1 MPRVLIVAYGNPMR
15 SDDGL
20 AWHAADKL
28 EGKYF
33 PSEVEILRV
42 HQLAPELAENVSR
55 SEAVIFVDAAMADG
69 ATVHSGEVRFAEIGL
84 PQGAPRFSHQ
94 LSPAAVI
101 ALASQLYGASP
112 RAFAVTLTGDCFD
125 HGEGLSPV
133 VTAAIPALVARI
145 EDRIQF
151 LLSSKSLTTSFPANS
166 AKP

>member
-1 MPRVLIVAYGNPMR
+1 MARLLILAYGNPMR

-28 EGKYF
+28 EGKYS

-55 SEAVIFVDAAMADG
+55 SEAVIFVDAAPAG
-69 ATVHSGEVRFAEIGL
+69 GPNGHPGEVRYAEIAL

-94 LSPAAVI
+94 LSPAAI
-101 ALASQLYGASP
+101 MALASQLYGVTA

-125 HGEGLSPV
+125 HGEGLSAV
-133 VTAAIPALVARI
+133 VAAAIPALVARI
-145 EDRIQF
+145 EERIRS
-151 LLSSKSLTTSFPANS
+151 LLASQAFPVDS

>member
-1 MPRVLIVAYGNPMR
+1 MSRVLIIAYGNPMR

-28 EGKYF
+28 EGKYQ

-69 ATVHSGEVRFAEIGL
+69 ANGHPGEVGDTEIGL
-84 PQGAPRFSHQ
+84 PQGTPRFSHQ
-94 LSPAAVI
+94 LSPAAVM
-101 ALASQLYGASP
+101 ALASQLYGVSP

-125 HGEGLSPV
+125 HGEGLLPV
-133 VTAAIPALVARI
+133 VAAAIPVLVARI
-145 EDRIQF
+145 EERVQF
-151 LLSSKSLTTSFPANS
+151 LLSSKPFTASFPADS